1 MSIHSGAFKMTHLIH
16 SKIKGYPMHTVSNVV
31 YSLIRAEFEN
41 NIHYDVDNKIIHNMR
56 LQVWDN
62 VVVNVR
68 NFVYRKVCDQT

>member
-1 MSIHSGAFKMTHLIH
+1 
-16 SKIKGYPMHTVSNVV
+16 MHTVSNIV

-41 NIHYDVDNKIIHNMR
+41 NIHYDVDDKINHNMR

-62 VVVNVR
+62 VVMNVR